1 MPGMNVNAEI
11 VVEEADDVIAVP
23 VNSVNRG
30 NIVFVKDD
38 GTTHENDVTDII
50 KGNKD
55 KSGKPDGKKA
65 DDGKQAENKD
75 SKPQSSGMPVVSGD
89 TPNGDKS
96 DENSAAKESVPTN
109 IDVPD
114 GYRAIQ
120 VETGI
125 NDTDYIEIKS
135 GLTEKDRVRTLD
147 TESSSANASFGV
159 QNAQEMYVVPN
170 GNMGGMPGGGM
181 SGGGMSGGGMSGGG
195 GMPGGGGMSGGGG
208 GMPGGR

>member
-1 MPGMNVNAEI
+1 
-11 VVEEADDVIAVP
+11 
-23 VNSVNRG
+23 
-30 NIVFVKDD
+30 
-38 GTTHENDVTDII
+38 
-50 KGNKD
+50 
-55 KSGKPDGKKA
+55 
-65 DDGKQAENKD
+65 
-75 SKPQSSGMPVVSGD
+75 MPVVSGD

-96 DENSAAKESVPTN
+96 DKNSADKESVPTN

-135 GLTEKDRVRTLD
+135 GLTEKDQVRTLD
-147 TESSSANASFGV
+147 TESSSANASFGD
-159 QNAQEMYVVPN
+159 QNAQDMYVVPN
-170 GNMGGMPGGGM
+170 GNMGGM
-181 SGGGMSGGGMSGGG
+181 SGGGMSGGGGMPGGGG